1 MLPVQL
7 EPYEYERARTIG
19 LERAERYSAFGH
31 RQDYAEAWTNSIRAE
46 DMVPVDV
53 ANVNAALLELAV
65 AKHLGVYWHG
75 HGGALDRSKQYRH
88 LPDVG
93 DRYEIRHVL
102 REDAGP
108 RIYEKDVDYA
118 RPHLELWAGHIRGAS
133 ALIFGGIRLVDAWE
147 ISETCGTCKRWPDS
161 RRICQSHLTIP
172 SSQGRNPQ

>member
-1 MLPVQL
+1 MIEIIL

-19 LERAERYSAFGH
+19 LERAERYTSFGH
-31 RQDYAEAWTNSIRAE
+31 RADYANAFTTPNHQL
-46 DMVPVDV
+46 DPPDV

-75 HGGALDRSKQYRH
+75 HGGALDRSKQYRR
-88 LPDVG
+88 LADIG
-93 DRYEIRHVL
+93 DRYEIRHVI

-108 RIYEKDVDYA
+108 RIVEKDVDYA
-118 RPHLELWAGHIRGAS
+118 RPHLEVWAGHMRGTT

-147 ISETCGTCKRWPDS
+147 ISEVCANCRDFGDA

-172 SSQGRNPQ
+172 TRQGRNNP